1 MSVSKVVA
9 EHDKLIGDRLRAEL
23 LQRLPSLE
31 SLADDAWPLL
41 ARLAEASPLYER
53 LLLQFPGWAAWLT
66 ERRVHRE
73 EFTPRFIRELFEE
86 TSQTPGDVAS
96 QAERLA
102 ALRTFRRRMSM
113 HVAYREV
120 NSLCSPAAT
129 LVELSLLAELCIE
142 ECLAMATA
150 RVTST
155 WGVPWDEDAKRPAKF
170 CVLALGKLG
179 GLELNFSSDI
189 DLIFVYEGDG
199 HGMKEGAQTSA
210 ANPEIFARIAETTVR
225 SLQTTAPEG
234 FLFRVDLRLR
244 PEGEFGPIVSSLS
257 ALENYYSSSGQTWER
272 LALIKAR
279 PVAGNKGLG
288 EELLES
294 VQSFRYP
301 RHPPPSVLQEVAA
314 MKARTELEIVGSEA
328 LQRDIKSGYGGI
340 REIEF
345 RVQSLQLINAGRYPF
360 LQTGS
365 TVAALTQ
372 LARYELLPVDES
384 KFLEEAYWFLR
395 AVEHRVQMREER
407 QTHQLPAGPEELC
420 AIAHSLGFAD
430 ADAFRER
437 LDEVRERVHDGF
449 EQWFQGGDEF
459 DEFNH
464 WWIFLTT
471 GKPDAEVTARIDRWF
486 RSAPESAAEVRL
498 FALGNLS
505 HPVTRELVSRFIDLA
520 KSLDAVIPG
529 LARPAGT
536 LRRLAR
542 FAETYGTRQQFF
554 NACAMN
560 PELLRVIAT
569 LFDRS
574 EFIFEVLRLHPEIL
588 EEVLRPE
595 ILRKKNDREILLEEL
610 AAGAAAPDPADW
622 LWHYVRAEQIRLAI
636 GALLRFSDPVAVE
649 HDLTLLAD
657 TVLEHLLARHDPE
670 ARLAVVA
677 LGKFGGR
684 ELTQGSD
691 LDIMV
696 LSSAAETAGDEPV
709 LRALQKDLTHRGP
722 LGSTFELDL
731 RLRPHG
737 DAGPRIVTLDALE
750 GYFRSGAA
758 QDWEMQLLTRAR
770 VVAGNTEV
778 AARFLAWRDR
788 LLYTAP
794 PTPEQEKR
802 LWAMR
807 MRVERERDRSDPPE
821 RALKSGP
828 GGLIDIEFLAQLLQ
842 LRHGTAIPALR
853 KTSTREVLDC
863 LIANAIINRTS
874 GARLADNHEFLRRI
888 ERNLRRDTSR
898 PASVIDTGEPMGT
911 LATWLGFPGPE
922 EFWVEHVRRM
932 GETRRLVLQILGF
945 NNLAGAEGV
954 PAS

>member
-1 MSVSKVVA
+1 MGDSPSISA
-9 EHDKLIGDRLRAEL
+9 SDRLRAEL
-23 LQRLPSLE
+23 VQRLQALE
-31 SLADDAWPLL
+31 SLDGESWRMLG
-41 ARLAEASPLYER
+41 RLADASPLYER
-53 LLLQFPGWAAWLT
+53 LLLQNPVWAAWLSD
-66 ERRVHRE
+66 ERVRRA
-73 EFTPRFIRELFEE
+73 EFNARSMRELFEQSCAAPADS
-86 TSQTPGDVAS
+86 TGSQS
-96 QAERLA
+96 ERHA
-102 ALRTFRRRMSM
+102 ALRTFRRRLSM
-113 HVAYREV
+113 LVAYREV
-120 NSLCSPAAT
+120 NSLCDPAET
-129 LVELSLLAELCIE
+129 VLDLSLLAELCIE
-142 ECLAMATA
+142 ECLSMATA
-150 RVTST
+150 RVTAT
-155 WGVPWDEDAKRPAKF
+155 WGAPWDNDANRPAKL

-179 GLELNFSSDI
+179 GHELNFSSDV

-199 HGMKEGAQTSA
+199 FGTKDGAPTSSS
-210 ANPEIFARIAETTVR
+210 NPEIFARIAETTVR
-225 SLQTTAPEG
+225 SLQTPAPEG
-234 FLFRVDLRLR
+234 FMFRVDLRLR

-314 MKARTELEIVGSEA
+314 MKARTEQEVVGSEA
-328 LQRDIKSGYGGI
+328 LQRDIKSGFGGI

-345 RVQSLQLINAGRYPF
+345 RVQSLQLLNAGRFPF

-365 TVAALTQ
+365 TIAALTQ
-372 LARYELLPVDES
+372 LARYELLPSDEAE
-384 KFLEEAYWFLR
+384 FLAEAYWFLR

-407 QTHQLPAGPEELC
+407 QTHQLPVNAGELDV
-420 AIAHSLGFAD
+420 IARSLGLAD
-430 ADAFRER
+430 ASLFIAR
-437 LDEVRERVHDGF
+437 LDDVRKRVHDGF
-449 EQWFQGGDEF
+449 AKWFQGGDEF

-471 GKPDAEVTARIDRWF
+471 GKPDSEVTARLNRWF
-486 RSAPESAAEVRL
+486 RAAPDSASEVRL

-505 HPVTRELVSRFIDLA
+505 HPVTRELVARFIDLA
-520 KSLDAVIPG
+520 KSLDAVMPG

-560 PELLRVIAT
+560 PELFRVIAT

-595 ILRKKNDREILLEEL
+595 ILRKKNDRGVLLEEL
-610 AAGAAAPDPADW
+610 AAGANTPDLADW

-657 TVLEHLLARHDPE
+657 TVLEHLLAKHDPE
-670 ARLAVVA
+670 GRLAVVA

-691 LDIMV
+691 LDIMA
-696 LSSAAETAGDEPV
+696 LSVSKETTGDEPV
-709 LRALQKDLTHRGP
+709 LRALQKELTHRGP

-737 DAGPRIVTLDALE
+737 EAGPLIVTLDALE
-750 GYFRSGAA
+750 AYHQGGSA
-758 QDWEMQLLTRAR
+758 QDWEMLLLTRAR
-770 VVAGNTEV
+770 VVAGNADV
-778 AARFLAWRDR
+778 AGRFNRWRER
-788 LLYTAP
+788 LLYTAA
-794 PTPEQEKR
+794 PTPEQEQR
-802 LWAMR
+802 LWALR
-807 MRVERERDRSDPPE
+807 LRVERERDRSDPPE
-821 RALKSGP
+821 RALKCGP
-828 GGLIDIEFLAQLLQ
+828 GGLIDIEFLVQVLQ
-842 LRHGTAIPALR
+842 LRHGALMPSLR
-853 KTSTREVLDC
+853 QTSTRAVLDE
-863 LIANAIINRTS
+863 LIAKRIIGLEA
-874 GARLADNHEFLRRI
+874 GARLAENHEFLRRI

-898 PASVIDTGEPMGT
+898 PASIINQGEPMAA
-911 LATWLGFPGPE
+911 LATWLGFAGAE
-922 EFWVEHVRRM
+922 DFWSEHVRRM

-945 NNLAGAEGV
+945 AS
-954 PAS
+954 PADAPGTQAPC

>member
-1 MSVSKVVA
+1 
-9 EHDKLIGDRLRAEL
+9 
-23 LQRLPSLE
+23 
-31 SLADDAWPLL
+31 
-41 ARLAEASPLYER
+41 
-53 LLLQFPGWAAWLT
+53 
-66 ERRVHRE
+66 
-73 EFTPRFIRELFEE
+73 
-86 TSQTPGDVAS
+86 
-96 QAERLA
+96 
-102 ALRTFRRRMSM
+102 
-113 HVAYREV
+113 
-120 NSLCSPAAT
+120 
-129 LVELSLLAELCIE
+129 
-142 ECLAMATA
+142 
-150 RVTST
+150 
-155 WGVPWDEDAKRPAKF
+155 
-170 CVLALGKLG
+170 
-179 GLELNFSSDI
+179 
-189 DLIFVYEGDG
+189 LIFFYEGDG
-199 HGMKEGAQTSA
+199 HGMKDGAPSTA

-225 SLQTTAPEG
+225 ALQTPAPEG
-234 FLFRVDLRLR
+234 FMFRVDLRLR

-279 PVAGNKGLG
+279 PVAGSKGLG

-314 MKARTELEIVGSEA
+314 MKARTELEVVGSEA

-345 RVQSLQLINAGRYPF
+345 RVQSLQLLNAGRFPF

-365 TVAALTQ
+365 TVAALAQ
-372 LARYELLPVDES
+372 LSRYELLPVEEAQ
-384 KFLEEAYWFLR
+384 FLEEAYWFLR

-407 QTHQLPAGPEELC
+407 QTHQLPASPEEL
-420 AIAHSLGFAD
+420 AATARSLGFD
-430 ADAFRER
+430 DEDAFHAR
-437 LDEVRERVHDGF
+437 LDGIRKRVHEGF
-449 EQWFQGGDEF
+449 EKWFEGGDEL

-471 GKPDAEVTARIDRWF
+471 GKPDAAVTARIDRWF

-520 KSLDAVIPG
+520 KSLDSVMPD

-595 ILRKKNDREILLEEL
+595 ILRKKNDRTILLDEL
-610 AAGAAAPDPADW
+610 AAGAGASDPADW

-657 TVLEHLLARHDPE
+657 TVLEHLLAKHDPKG
-670 ARLAVVA
+670 RLAVVA
-677 LGKFGGR
+677 LGKFGGG
-684 ELTQGSD
+684 ELTHGSD

-696 LSSAAETAGDEPV
+696 LSSATETASDEPV
-709 LRALQKDLTHRGP
+709 LRALQRDLTHKGP

-731 RLRPHG
+731 RLRPYG

-750 GYFRSGAA
+750 DYFRSGAA

-770 VVAGNTEV
+770 VVAGNVEV
-778 AARFLAWRDR
+778 AAHFRAWRDR

-794 PTPEQEKR
+794 PTPEQELR

-807 MRVERERDRSDPPE
+807 MRVERERDRSYPPE
-821 RALKSGP
+821 RALKCGP
-828 GGLIDIEFLAQLLQ
+828 GGLIDIEFLAHLLQ
-842 LRHGTAIPALR
+842 LRHGTAMPALR

-863 LIANAIINRTS
+863 LIASGIIDSDS
-874 GARLADNHEFLRRI
+874 GARLAGNHEFLRRI

-898 PASVIDTGEPMGT
+898 PASIIDTGERMGV
-911 LATWLGFPGPE
+911 LAAWLGFSGSE
-922 EFWVEHVRRM
+922 EFWADHVRRM
-932 GETRRLVLQILGF
+932 AETRSLVLKILGF
-945 NNLAGAEGV
+945 AESSAATSTPVSG
-954 PAS
+954 

>member
-1 MSVSKVVA
+1 
-9 EHDKLIGDRLRAEL
+9 LRAEL
-23 LQRLPSLE
+23 VLRLPSLE
-31 SLADDAWPLL
+31 SLDGDSWHRL
-41 ARLAEASPLYER
+41 ARLADASPLYER
-53 LLLQFPGWAAWLT
+53 LLLQFPAWASWLSDDGS
-66 ERRVHRE
+66 RQE
-73 EFTPRFIRELFEE
+73 ELTARSIRELFEG
-86 TSQTPGDVAS
+86 TCPSTARDAASQT
-96 QAERLA
+96 ERHA
-102 ALRTFRRRMSM
+102 ALRLFRRRMSM
-113 HVAYREV
+113 RIAFREV
-120 NSLCSPAAT
+120 NSLCAPAAT
-129 LVELSLLAELCIE
+129 ILDMSLLAELCIE
-142 ECLAMATA
+142 DCLAMATA
-150 RVTST
+150 RVTPA
-155 WGVPWDEDAKRPAKF
+155 WGVPWDVDAKRPAKF

-189 DLIFVYEGDG
+189 DLIFFYEGDG
-199 HGMKEGAQTSA
+199 HGVKDGAPTTN

-225 SLQTTAPEG
+225 SLQTQAPEG
-234 FLFRVDLRLR
+234 FMFRVDLRLR

-257 ALENYYSSSGQTWER
+257 SLENYYSSSGQTWER

-314 MKARTELEIVGSEA
+314 MKARTELEVVGSEA
-328 LQRDIKSGYGGI
+328 LHRDIKSGYGGI

-345 RVQSLQLINAGRYPF
+345 RVQSLQLLNAGRFPF

-365 TVAALTQ
+365 TVAALAQ
-372 LARYELLPVDES
+372 LARYELLPAEEA
-384 KFLEEAYWFLR
+384 KFLEDAYWFLR

-407 QTHQLPAGPEELC
+407 QTHQLPVSPEEFA
-420 AIAHSLGFAD
+420 AIARSLGFGD
-430 ADAFRER
+430 ADAFRTKLGEIR
-437 LDEVRERVHDGF
+437 ARVHEGF
-449 EQWFQGGDEF
+449 EKWFQGGDEF
-459 DEFNH
+459 DEYNH
-464 WWIFLTT
+464 WWMFLTT
-471 GKPDAEVTARIDRWF
+471 GKPDAEVTARINRWF
-486 RSAPESAAEVRL
+486 RSAPESAPEVRL

-595 ILRKKNDREILLEEL
+595 ILRKKNDRSILLEEL
-610 AAGAAAPDPADW
+610 AAGAGATDPADW

-657 TVLEHLLARHDPE
+657 TVLEHLLMRHDRDG
-670 ARLAVVA
+670 RLAVVA

-696 LSSAAETAGDEPV
+696 LSSSAETAGDELV

-750 GYFRSGAA
+750 AYFQSGAA

-770 VVAGNTEV
+770 VVAGNTSV
-778 AARFLAWRDR
+778 AARFNSWRDR

-794 PTPEQEKR
+794 PTPQQEQR

-807 MRVERERDRSDPPE
+807 MRVERERDRSDPPQ
-821 RALKSGP
+821 RALKCGP
-828 GGLIDIEFLAQLLQ
+828 GGLMDIEFLAQLLQ

-853 KTSTREVLDC
+853 KTSTREVIDG
-863 LIANAIINRTS
+863 LIAKAIIDRS
-874 GARLADNHEFLRRI
+874 AGVRLADNHEFLRRI

-898 PASVIDTGEPMGT
+898 PASIIDTGEPMGA
-911 LATWLGFPGPE
+911 LATWLGFPSPE
-922 EFWVEHVRRM
+922 EFWVEHVGRM
-932 GETRRLVLQILGF
+932 AETRRLVLQILGF
-945 NNLAGAEGV
+945 DAPQGA
-954 PAS
+954 PAAALSG